1 MAFNADDYLLQ
12 KVADLNRTGYQGKTW
27 DLNSTMAAFNEAGL
41 TPEQHYQQYG
51 KNEGFYN
58 PTPSPQTAGQPG
70 SGLTSTTPSLYPTP
84 FNIDAY
90 MQNKVAQL
98 NDIGYQGKTWDLAS
112 TLDAFREHGL
122 TPQQHYEKY
131 GQYEGVNH
139 YTPYTPYGHIQDTAS
154 QDPPDGHIQDTA
166 SQEPPVDIF
175 QPDKY
180 QQSRSGLP
188 EEYQL
193 QILESLI
200 PKLLESVEGYEGN
213 IDKSTQA
220 AQELFET
227 QSRRGMKDQLQG
239 ILNSLAGR
247 NILNS
252 SVASDAIS
260 KGMGDIVQTGAQKGY
275 ESQMTNAA
283 LKAQLPALL
292 ANIAQLGQSSTS
304 SDPLEPYKLLSQ
316 YDWNLM

>member
-84 FNIDAY
+84 FKPDAY

-112 TLDAFREHGL
+112 TLDALKEHGL

-139 YTPYTPYGHIQDTAS
+139 YTPYGN
-154 QDPPDGHIQDTA
+154 
-166 SQEPPVDIF
+166 SQEEANQAPLVDIF

-188 EEYQL
+188 EKYQL

-213 IDKSTQA
+213 VDKSTQA
-220 AQELFET
+220 AQELFES
-227 QSRRGMKDQLQG
+227 QSRRGMKQDLQG

-247 NILNS
+247 NMLDS
-252 SVASDAIS
+252 SVASDTIA

-275 ESQMTNAA
+275 ESQMNNAA
-283 LKAQLPALL
+283 LKAQLPAML

>member
-1 MAFNADDYLLQ
+1 ME
-12 KVADLNRTGYQGKTW
+12 GGG
-27 DLNSTMAAFNEAGL
+27 NSL
-41 TPEQHYQQYG
+41 
-51 KNEGFYN
+51 
-58 PTPSPQTAGQPG
+58 
-70 SGLTSTTPSLYPTP
+70 
-84 FNIDAY
+84 
-90 MQNKVAQL
+90 
-98 NDIGYQGKTWDLAS
+98 
-112 TLDAFREHGL
+112 
-122 TPQQHYEKY
+122 
-131 GQYEGVNH
+131 
-139 YTPYTPYGHIQDTAS
+139 
-154 QDPPDGHIQDTA
+154 
-166 SQEPPVDIF
+166 VDIF

-188 EEYQL
+188 KQYQE
-193 QILESLI
+193 QILEKLI
-200 PKLLESVEGYEGN
+200 PKLLKSVEGYEGN

-275 ESQMTNAA
+275 ESQMNDAA